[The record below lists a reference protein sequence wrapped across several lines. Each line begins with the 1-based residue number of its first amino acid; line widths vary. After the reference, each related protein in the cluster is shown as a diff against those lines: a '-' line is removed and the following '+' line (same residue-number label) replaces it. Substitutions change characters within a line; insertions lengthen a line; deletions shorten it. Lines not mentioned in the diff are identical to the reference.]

1 MRMAESFYTTAVV
14 FANCVVETAGKA
26 CTTRRW
32 RQPRKRNRRRTL
44 PRQSLTKWRAKTTA
58 RKLAEKTEIEEGKEV
73 KKTYTE
79 LVCVADKDRRSSQKS
94 AFTKGKADVNKYLTE
109 ELASLTKI

>member
-1 MRMAESFYTTAVV
+1 MPPPSFWPASLPPELVQQGLQCWS
-14 FANCVVETAGKA
+14 FAPALRLAPQAPIRPDMTRAG
-26 CTTRRW
+26 
-32 RQPRKRNRRRTL
+32 
-44 PRQSLTKWRAKTTA
+44 SGAKTTA